1 MTGGEIGAEL
11 ARVTTWFP
19 ETRPDHLTTNII
31 NLVIPGARLRASPE
45 SRYCKRMGPS
55 SSRHRELKMDSGL
68 RHEAHP
74 GMTGGEIGDL

>member
-1 MTGGEIGAEL
+1 MVSGDK
-11 ARVTTWFP
+11 ARSFDNEYHQP
-19 ETRPDHLTTNII
+19 RHS
-31 NLVIPGARLRASPE
+31 GRASSREPE